1 MKTNTAVLHLK
12 NKDAQEV
19 SQLSGRVSTNM
30 TANKTKFPNPDPSLE
45 VMDAETVKLNTAI
58 KSKDGS
64 KVNNQLIEDQTKVV
78 HGMLKSQ
85 AMYVNKEAQGDKTVI
100 LLSGF
105 DCNNER
111 TSKDIPGK
119 ALIKRV
125 EDGTVACSA
134 KIFVDALDGA
144 DRYKVEITT
153 TPADPASWKT
163 VLDFGALN
171 KMEIRNLTRGQEIFI
186 RVTGGNTHGWGI
198 ASDMVPFIPR

>member
-12 NKDAQEV
+12 NKDALDV

-30 TANKTKFPNPDPSLE
+30 TANKTLFPNPDPTLE
-45 VMDAETVKLNTAI
+45 ILDGETLKLNTAI

-64 KVNNQLIEDQTKVV
+64 KVNNQLIDDQTKVV

-85 AMYVNKEAQGDKTVI
+85 AMYVNKVAQGDKAII
-100 LLSGF
+100 LHSGF
-105 DCNNER
+105 DCNSER
-111 TSKDIPGK
+111 TSREIPAK

-125 EDGTVACSA
+125 EDGNVACSA
-134 KIFVDALDGA
+134 KIFVEALDEA
-144 DRYKVEITT
+144 DRYKVELAT
-153 TPADPASWKT
+153 TPAEPGSWKT

-198 ASDMVPFIPR
+198 ASESVPFIPR